1 MSFLFNTCC
10 WWERTF
16 VCIEEAPSLWPPG
29 TVCQRG
35 TWGWA
40 QSNASSW
47 HCAYDTSN
55 NLNYVQ
61 QTVMHVFDLFSFCM
75 RSCLIYVHIR
85 VPERR
90 VLPLLWCNASCCL
103 SVVFRFNCT
112 HNKLFFLFGVWIF
125 SLIVRSWFLQHWIFT
140 SWDEEACDGWRP
152 IFLQLLFPLEVHSA
166 IYSNMLTCGYHN
178 SYWIKTCYFT

>member
-1 MSFLFNTCC
+1 M
-10 WWERTF
+10 
-16 VCIEEAPSLWPPG
+16 CIEEAPSLWPPG

-61 QTVMHVFDLFSFCM
+61 QTFMHVFDLFSSCM
-75 RSCLIYVHIR
+75 CSCLIYVHIR
-85 VPERR
+85 FPERR

-112 HNKLFFLFGVWIF
+112 HNKLFFFLVCEFFTYCPV
-125 SLIVRSWFLQHWIFT
+125 LISTTLDIYLL
-140 SWDEEACDGWRP
+140 GWRSLWWMTSHFSP
-152 IFLQLLFPLEVHSA
+152 TVVSFGSA
-166 IYSNMLTCGYHN
+166 LSHI
-178 SYWIKTCYFT
+178 

>member
-1 MSFLFNTCC
+1 M
-10 WWERTF
+10 
-16 VCIEEAPSLWPPG
+16 CIEEAPSLWPPG

-61 QTVMHVFDLFSFCM
+61 QTFMHVFSSCM
-75 RSCLIYVHIR
+75 CSCLIYVHICF
-85 VPERR
+85 PERR

-125 SLIVRSWFLQHWIFT
+125 HLLSGLGFYNTGYLLVGMKKPVMDDVPFFSNCCFLWKCTQPYI
-140 SWDEEACDGWRP
+140 
-152 IFLQLLFPLEVHSA
+152 A
-166 IYSNMLTCGYHN
+166 ICWLADIITLTG
-178 SYWIKTCYFT
+178 